1 MATTS
6 IVKRAFL
13 FQVCGESQIN
23 QYNIPINEEN
33 IEFTTNI
40 TINDNIET
48 SDNINNINDDLEP
61 IKEIEEIEEIEE
73 DYIENMN
80 KNDIT
85 DDITLKKAV
94 LMWDNEDYDDSDDNI
109 DIGLNTMVNISG
121 IIIVHNNEYEDDIN
135 VNNLKTFLLETY
147 INGHKLFPLFQEVE
161 VSEIGVENVEYY
173 KKCAN
178 HSMLLNNP
186 CSITEYL
193 EVKLN
198 NMNVYEKL

>member
-40 TINDNIET
+40 TIDDNIET
-48 SDNINNINDDLEP
+48 SDNINYDLEP
-61 IKEIEEIEEIEE
+61 INEIEEIEEN
-73 DYIENMN
+73 YIENIN
-80 KNDIT
+80 QNDIT
-85 DDITLKKAV
+85 DDFTLKKAV
-94 LMWDNEDYDDSDDNI
+94 LMWDNEDYDDFDDNI

-121 IIIVHNNEYEDDIN
+121 IIIVHLNEYDDDIN
-135 VNNLKTFLLETY
+135 INNLKTFLLETY

-198 NMNVYEKL
+198 KMNVYEKL